1 MDTISQILSNIRE
14 YEEYQG
20 LSDYYIKKEIAAKY
34 KKSNKPELLKEL
46 ERLQSRQ
53 FQLPPELLPNI
64 SQYLDIA
71 TARSLNK
78 ETMNYNQKRY
88 IEKINKNTIKFSYV
102 ISYDKKGISNFKNI
116 DDKFGYG
123 VGLDIMGESLSELYF
138 LENPYLFKEEF
149 YYDDYMITYKVIL
162 NNKNSLIHFA
172 KNVTKFLKEKYNEKY
187 LLKIENSYVYTKYK
201 LDRMHLYNAAY

>member
-20 LSDYYIKKEIAAKY
+20 LSDYYIKKEVTRKY

-88 IEKINKNTIKFSYV
+88 IDEINKNTIKFSYV
-102 ISYDKKGISNFKNI
+102 ISFDKKGISNFKNI
-116 DDKFGYG
+116 DEKFGWN
-123 VGLDIMGESLSELYF
+123 VSFDIINQSLSKLYL
-138 LENPYLFKEEF
+138 LENPYLLYEDF
-149 YYDDYMITYKVIL
+149 YYDDYMMTYKIIL
-162 NNKNSLIHFA
+162 NNKNSLIHFT

-201 LDRMHLYNAAY
+201 LDRMHLSNAAY